1 MRNWS
6 LRELH
11 GEVHK
16 VDQDKDM
23 HPQAQSLPEVQEQEL
38 LVLHDFKNSYS
49 PCECEECI
57 GYLFTH

>member
-1 MRNWS
+1 M
-6 LRELH
+6 
-11 GEVHK
+11 VK
-16 VDQDKDM
+16 FIMVDQDKDV
-23 HPQAQSLPEVQEQEL
+23 HQQAQSLPEVQEQEL